1 MKLKLIENWRNA
13 WKWFSVHAMVYAA
26 AIQGAWLQ
34 VSDDMKAHV
43 PSYLISGLTITLLV
57 LGIAGRVLKQG
68 VEDAE
73 DTKS

>member
-68 VEDAE
+68 VED
-73 DTKS
+73 DKQP

>member
-34 VSDDMKAHV
+34 VSDDMKAHI
-43 PSYLISGLTITLLV
+43 PSYLVSGLTITLLV
-57 LGIAGRVLKQG
+57 LGIAGRVVKQG
-68 VEDAE
+68 VED
-73 DTKS
+73 DKQP

>member
-34 VSDDMKAHV
+34 VSDDMKSHV
-43 PSYLISGLTITLLV
+43 PSYLISGLTITLLI

-68 VEDAE
+68 VENAE